1 MISQDIVNAWN
12 SMNANKGGALLLTLD
27 DANRLILQS
36 ESGPETAYSDIIA
49 QLPKDD
55 VALLVVWFD
64 YESMEKPAR
73 KLNKILLINWQP
85 DAAPARRKMANKMTN
100 VRELQTIVTEGK
112 VLEVS
117 SLDELDHKTITK
129 LLLR

>member
-12 SMNANKGGALLLTLD
+12 LMKAKGGALLLTLD

-49 QLPKDD
+49 QLPKND
-55 VALLVVWFD
+55 VALLGISFD
-64 YESMEKPAR
+64 YESTEKAAV
-73 KLNKILLINWQP
+73 KLNKILLINWEP

-100 VRELQTIVTEGK
+100 VSELQTIVTVGK
-112 VLEVS
+112 KLVVS
-117 SLDELDHKTITK
+117 SLDELDHETITK
-129 LLLR
+129 LLLQ